1 MVHRFDLTQT
11 RRTGPPEGAM
21 LVVEQPQEPRAKRLR
36 LAAELRRLREMAGVS
51 GRELAQRIN
60 ISQSKISRIESGM
73 TTPPVPAVTAWAE
86 AVGADAETRA
96 RLTAMTEAVF
106 TEIQAWRMVLPGR
119 GHLQGEIEQREAL
132 ARRVRVFQ
140 PSVIP
145 GLLQTA
151 EYARRVFGLFHVPYE
166 DDDLA
171 KAAAARLDRQMALYD
186 EDHEV

>member
-73 TTPPVPAVTAWAE
+73 TTPPVPAVTAWAG
-86 AVGADAETRA
+86 AVGGDAETRA
-96 RLTAMTEAVF
+96 APT
-106 TEIQAWRMVLPGR
+106 
-119 GHLQGEIEQREAL
+119 AL
-132 ARRVRVFQ
+132 AEGGVTG
-140 PSVIP
+140 S
-145 GLLQTA
+145 
-151 EYARRVFGLFHVPYE
+151 
-166 DDDLA
+166 
-171 KAAAARLDRQMALYD
+171 
-186 EDHEV
+186 